1 MGWKWQCIVM
11 CLMDRWLRASVVR
24 GALSGE
30 GYKHGKGPFVIYIK
44 NRPVDAIGTPFALY

>member
-1 MGWKWQCIVM
+1 M
-11 CLMDRWLRASVVR
+11 CLIDRRLCSSVVR

-30 GYKHGKGPFVIYIK
+30 EYKHGKGPFVIYIK